1 MDSEDSGGVL
11 NVETALAHV
20 DGDVQLLS
28 ELAAMFLQ
36 DYAHLIEEMRESIE
50 QGDCAR
56 LERTAHTLKGRLA
69 FFGVDRMR
77 AETLA
82 LETMG
87 RMCDLVGALEIL
99 DSIEAGLGPALPEFQ
114 SLILETS

>member
-1 MDSEDSGGVL
+1 MGSEDSGRAV

-36 DYAHLIEEMRESIE
+36 DYSHLIEEMRKSIA
-50 QGDCAR
+50 QRDFAC

-69 FFGVDRMR
+69 FFGVNRMR

-87 RMCDLVGALEIL
+87 RTCDLVGALEIL
-99 DSIEAGLGPALPEFQ
+99 DSIEAGLAPALPEFQ
-114 SLILETS
+114 SLVLETN